1 MTGNEINQHML
12 LTTDAD
18 RNTEHPDINE
28 KQARRFFRPNERMMQ
43 YLAKENLCDQN
54 GEYQQE

>member
-1 MTGNEINQHML
+1 MAGNKINQHVL
-12 LTTDAD
+12 LVADAD
-18 RNTEHPDINE
+18 RNPQHPDINE

>member
-12 LTTDAD
+12 LTADAD

-28 KQARRFFRPNERMMQ
+28 KQASCFFRPNERVMQ
-43 YLAKENLCDQN
+43 YLAKENLRDQN
-54 GEYQQE
+54 DEYQQE

>member
-12 LTTDAD
+12 LTADAD

-28 KQARRFFRPNERMMQ
+28 KQASCFFRPNERVMQ
-43 YLAKENLCDQN
+43 YLAKENLRDQN
-54 GEYQQE
+54 DEY